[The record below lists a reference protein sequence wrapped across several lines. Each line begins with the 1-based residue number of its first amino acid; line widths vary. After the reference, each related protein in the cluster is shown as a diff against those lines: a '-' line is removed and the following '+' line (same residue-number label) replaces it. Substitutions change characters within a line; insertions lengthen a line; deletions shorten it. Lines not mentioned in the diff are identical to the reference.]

1 MKEVDAYIAKQPARV
16 AALLRVLRHEIHR
29 AAPECEEV
37 ISYGMPA
44 FKLTKALVYFAACKD
59 HIGFYPTPS
68 PIKKFAKELEKFR
81 TSKGA
86 IQLPLDEALPLAL
99 IRKIVKFR
107 VSEVSGQKSPQNRK
121 NHV

>member
-1 MKEVDAYIAKQPARV
+1 MKAVDSYIEKQPPHV
-16 AALLRVLRHEIHR
+16 AALLLKLRREIHQ

-44 FKLTKALVYFAACKD
+44 FKLGKVLVYFAACKD
-59 HIGFYPTPS
+59 HIGFYPTPG
-68 PIKKFAKELEKFR
+68 PIKKFSRELERFR

-86 IQLPLDEALPLAL
+86 IQFPLDKALPVAL

-107 VSEVSGQKSPQNRK
+107 VSEVEAAMLRSKLRK
-121 NHV
+121 KN

>member
-1 MKEVDAYIAKQPARV
+1 MKDVDAYIAKQPAKV

-44 FKLTKALVYFAACKD
+44 FKLKNVLVYFAACKD

-86 IQLPLDEALPLAL
+86 IQLPLDEALPLEL

-107 VSEVSGQKSPQNRK
+107 LSEVGATTSAKKR
-121 NHV
+121 